1 MRVSDST
8 FESVTHRVVIVGGGF
23 GGLSAANALRREPVR
38 VTLIDR
44 RNFHLFQPL
53 LYQVATGGLSPANIA
68 APLRALLKRQS
79 NAEVLLGEVCGFD
92 VAGRKVL
99 LADGGAIAYDSLIV
113 AAGVRHHYFG
123 HDQWEP
129 LAPGLKTIEDATEIR
144 RRILLAFEA
153 AERESDPAKVQNW
166 LTFVVVGAGP
176 TGVELAGTISEL
188 ARHTLRSNF
197 RNIDPARARI
207 VLVEGEGRV
216 LPVYPER
223 LSAKALRQLERLG
236 VEVRLGTRVTQV
248 EPDSVMLLDN
258 SEAELLETRS
268 VFWAAGV
275 KASPLG
281 SMLHEAAAA
290 PLDRAGRVIVE
301 ADCSLPGHENLFVI
315 GDLAHFEHGG
325 NGPLP
330 GVAQVAMQ
338 QGRYAARLIAQRL
351 EGRKVP
357 PFRYQDYGSMATI
370 GRAAAVATIG
380 KLQFSGLVA
389 WLLWLLVHLMSLI
402 GFENRLLVL
411 VQWSWNYFT
420 RNRAARLITGDSTLP
435 AAKPQVR
442 S

>member
-207 VLVEGEGRV
+207 VLVEGERRV